1 MKKYQYINELPNKLP
16 VFPLNNCLL
25 LPKGNLKL
33 NIFEPRY
40 LNMTEDSI
48 ADNRLIGMI
57 QKSKNEQMYNVGC
70 VGKIIQFTETK
81 DHKYLIELGGICR
94 YDIVDFTLTERGYKI
109 AEVSYDNF
117 LNDLSSDIVSFDKRK
132 FLKALKHYFNFQ
144 NIETDWELLNKAPI
158 DLLVITLAQT
168 CPFNTEEKQMLI
180 ETKDFNELASNM
192 ISLLEINSAGETNKI
207 N

>member
-1 MKKYQYINELPNKLP
+1 MNPFKNIKELPVEIPL
-16 VFPLNNCLL
+16 FPLNNCLL

-48 ADNRLIGMI
+48 SKDRIIGMI
-57 QKSKNEQMYNVGC
+57 QTNENKQIYKVGC
-70 VGKIIQFTETK
+70 IGKIIQFTETK

-94 YDIVDFTLTERGYKI
+94 YDIVDFTLTERGYKM

-117 LNDLSSDIVSFDKRK
+117 LNDLSSDTVSFDKRK

>member
-1 MKKYQYINELPNKLP
+1 MKKYQYISELPNKLP

-57 QKSKNEQMYNVGC
+57 QTSKNEKMYNVGC

-94 YDIVDFTLTERGYKI
+94 YDIVDYTL
-109 AEVSYDNF
+109 D
-117 LNDLSSDIVSFDKRK
+117 RK
-132 FLKALKHYFNFQ
+132 S
-144 NIETDWELLNKAPI
+144 
-158 DLLVITLAQT
+158 VV
-168 CPFNTEEKQMLI
+168 
-180 ETKDFNELASNM
+180 
-192 ISLLEINSAGETNKI
+192 
-207 N
+207 

>member
-57 QKSKNEQMYNVGC
+57 QTSK
-70 VGKIIQFTETK
+70 
-81 DHKYLIELGGICR
+81 
-94 YDIVDFTLTERGYKI
+94 
-109 AEVSYDNF
+109 
-117 LNDLSSDIVSFDKRK
+117 
-132 FLKALKHYFNFQ
+132 YF
-144 NIETDWELLNKAPI
+144 
-158 DLLVITLAQT
+158 
-168 CPFNTEEKQMLI
+168 
-180 ETKDFNELASNM
+180 
-192 ISLLEINSAGETNKI
+192 
-207 N
+207 